1 VDTVVQ
7 PSESR
12 FFKYVWRFNALAI
25 AGAATTCIVL
35 GLSAGWSIFNAEP
48 RPHRATNIV
57 NVDQED
63 KASEE
68 FSLGNPSAIAGISYV
83 QVPLHRGRRY
93 GVGSIYSGGSQQVV
107 NLLFLNISTNESRW
121 LFNGVG
127 QLVLDS
133 HTLFNKVKDA
143 NDPSRAAVAVV
154 HVVVEKDS
162 DGDKRLTEKDAIC
175 LATSATDGT
184 NYRKLIEGVDQLYA
198 VKQIADDKVLV
209 LYQKNRETVSALY
222 SVPSMALLMQASVP
236 KVSLN

>member
-35 GLSAGWSIFNAEP
+35 GLSAGLSIFNAEQ
-48 RPHRATNIV
+48 RPHRVTNIV

-83 QVPLHRGRRY
+83 QVPLYRGRRY

-127 QLVLDS
+127 QVLDS
-133 HTLFNKVKDA
+133 HTLFNKLKDA
-143 NDPSRAAVAVV
+143 NDPSRAAIAVV
-154 HVVVEKDS
+154 HVVVEKDT
-162 DGDKRLTEKDAIC
+162 DGDKRLTEKDAIS

-184 NYRKLIEGVDQLYA
+184 NYRKLIEGVDQLYS

-222 SVPSMALLMQASVP
+222 GVPSMALLMQASVP

>member
-1 VDTVVQ
+1 MQ

-25 AGAATTCIVL
+25 AGAATTCILL
-35 GLSAGWSIFNAEP
+35 GLSAGMSIFNAEQ
-48 RPHRATNIV
+48 RPHRVTNIV

-83 QVPLHRGRRY
+83 QVPLYRGRRY

-127 QLVLDS
+127 QVLDS
-133 HTLFNKVKDA
+133 HTLFNKLKDA
-143 NDPSRAAVAVV
+143 NDPSRAAIAVV
-154 HVVVEKDS
+154 HVVVEKDT
-162 DGDKRLTEKDAIC
+162 DGDKRLTEKDAIS

-184 NYRKLIEGVDQLYA
+184 NYRKLIEGVDQLYSF
-198 VKQIADDKVLV
+198 KQIADDKVLV

-222 SVPSMALLMQASVP
+222 GVPSMALLMQASVP

>member
-1 VDTVVQ
+1 MQ

-25 AGAATTCIVL
+25 AGAATTCILL
-35 GLSAGWSIFNAEP
+35 GLSAGLSIFNAEP
-48 RPHRATNIV
+48 RPHRATHIV

-68 FSLGNPSAIAGISYV
+68 FSLCNPNAIAGISYV
-83 QVPLHRGRRY
+83 QVPLYRGRRY

-133 HTLFNKVKDA
+133 HTLFNKLKDA
-143 NDPSRAAVAVV
+143 NDPSRAVV
-154 HVVVEKDS
+154 HVVVEKDT
-162 DGDKRLTEKDAIC
+162 DGDKRLTEKDAIS

-184 NYRKLIEGVDQLYA
+184 N
-198 VKQIADDKVLV
+198 
-209 LYQKNRETVSALY
+209 
-222 SVPSMALLMQASVP
+222 
-236 KVSLN
+236 

>member
-1 VDTVVQ
+1 MAWG
-7 PSESR
+7 R
-12 FFKYVWRFNALAI
+12 
-25 AGAATTCIVL
+25 
-35 GLSAGWSIFNAEP
+35 SI
-48 RPHRATNIV
+48 RA
-57 NVDQED
+57 D
-63 KASEE
+63 
-68 FSLGNPSAIAGISYV
+68 
-83 QVPLHRGRRY
+83 
-93 GVGSIYSGGSQQVV
+93 QQVV

-133 HTLFNKVKDA
+133 HTLFNKLKDA

-154 HVVVEKDS
+154 HVVVEKDT
-162 DGDKRLTEKDAIC
+162 DGDKRLTEKDAIS

-184 NYRKLIEGVDQLYA
+184 NYRKLVEGVDQLYS

-222 SVPSMALLMQASVP
+222 GVPSMALLMQASVP

>member
-1 VDTVVQ
+1 MDPVRQ
-7 PSESR
+7 PGESR
-12 FFKYVWRFNALAI
+12 FFKFVWRFNALAI
-25 AGAATTCIVL
+25 AGAATTCIML
-35 GLSAGWSIFNAEP
+35 GLSAGLSIFNAEQ
-48 RPHRATNIV
+48 RPHRGV
-57 NVDQED
+57 NVDQET

-83 QVPLHRGRRY
+83 QVPLYRGRRY
-93 GVGSIYSGGSQQVV
+93 GVGSIYSGGSQQTV

-133 HTLFNKVKDA
+133 HTLFNKLKDA
-143 NDPSRAAVAVV
+143 NDPSRTAVAVV
-154 HVVVEKDS
+154 HVVVEKDT
-162 DGDKRLTEKDAIC
+162 DGDKRLTEKDAIS

-184 NYRKLIEGVDQLYA
+184 NYRKLVEGVDQLYA

-209 LYQKNRETVSALY
+209 LYQKNQETVSALY
-222 SVPSMALLMQASVP
+222 GVPSMALLMQASVP

>member
-25 AGAATTCIVL
+25 AGAATTCILL
-35 GLSAGWSIFNAEP
+35 GLSAGMSIFNAEQ
-48 RPHRATNIV
+48 RPHRVTNIV

-83 QVPLHRGRRY
+83 QVPLYRGRRY

-107 NLLFLNISTNESRW
+107 LFLNISTNESRW

-127 QLVLDS
+127 QLIIDS
-133 HTLFNKVKDA
+133 HVLFNKLKDA
-143 NDPSRAAVAVV
+143 NDPLRTAVAVV
-154 HVVVEKDS
+154 HVVVEKDT
-162 DGDKRLTEKDAIC
+162 DGDKRLTEKDAVS
-175 LATSATDGT
+175 LATSTTDGA
-184 NYRKLIEGVDQLYA
+184 NYRKLIEGVDQLYS

-222 SVPSMALLMQASVP
+222 GVPSMALLMQASVP

>member
-1 VDTVVQ
+1 VDPVGQ

-12 FFKYVWRFNALAI
+12 FFKFVWRFNALAI

-35 GLSAGWSIFNAEP
+35 GLSAGLSIFNAEQ
-48 RPHRATNIV
+48 RPHRGTNVV
-57 NVDQED
+57 NVDQEN

-83 QVPLHRGRRY
+83 QVPLYRGRRY

-121 LFNGVG
+121 LFNGV
-127 QLVLDS
+127 VDS
-133 HTLFNKVKDA
+133 HTLFNKLKDA
-143 NDPSRAAVAVV
+143 NDPSRTAVAVV
-154 HVVVEKDS
+154 HVVVETDT
-162 DGDKRLTEKDAIC
+162 DGDKRLTEKDAIS

-184 NYRKLIEGVDQLYA
+184 NYRKLVEGVDQLYA

-222 SVPSMALLMQASVP
+222 GVPTMALLMQASVP
-236 KVSLN
+236 KAV

>member
-1 VDTVVQ
+1 MDTVAQ

-25 AGAATTCIVL
+25 AGAATTCILL
-35 GLSAGWSIFNAEP
+35 GLSAGLSIFNAEP
-48 RPHRATNIV
+48 RPHRATHIV

-68 FSLGNPSAIAGISYV
+68 FSLCNPNAIAGISYV
-83 QVPLHRGRRY
+83 QVPLYRGRRY

-133 HTLFNKVKDA
+133 HTLFNKLKDA
-143 NDPSRAAVAVV
+143 NDPSRAVV
-154 HVVVEKDS
+154 HVVVEKDT
-162 DGDKRLTEKDAIC
+162 DGDKRLTEKDAIS

-184 NYRKLIEGVDQLYA
+184 NYRKLVEGVDQLYS

-222 SVPSMALLMQASVP
+222 GVPSMALLMQASVP

>member
-1 VDTVVQ
+1 VDTVAQ

-25 AGAATTCIVL
+25 AGAAIGVILL
-35 GLSAGWSIFNAEP
+35 GLSAGLSIFNAEP
-48 RPHRATNIV
+48 RPHRATHIV

-68 FSLGNPSAIAGISYV
+68 FSLCNPNAIAGISYV
-83 QVPLHRGRRY
+83 QVPLYRGRRY

-133 HTLFNKVKDA
+133 HTLFNKLKDA
-143 NDPSRAAVAVV
+143 NDPSRAVV
-154 HVVVEKDS
+154 HVVVEKDT
-162 DGDKRLTEKDAIC
+162 DGDKRLTEKDAIS

-184 NYRKLIEGVDQLYA
+184 NYRKLVEGVDQLYS

-222 SVPSMALLMQASVP
+222 GVPSMALLMQASVP

>member
-1 VDTVVQ
+1 MDTVAQ

-25 AGAATTCIVL
+25 AGAAIGVILL
-35 GLSAGWSIFNAEP
+35 GLSAGLSIFNAEP
-48 RPHRATNIV
+48 RPHRATHIV

-68 FSLGNPSAIAGISYV
+68 FSLCNPNAIAGISYV
-83 QVPLHRGRRY
+83 QVPLYRGRRY

-133 HTLFNKVKDA
+133 HTLFNKLKDA
-143 NDPSRAAVAVV
+143 NDPSRAVV
-154 HVVVEKDS
+154 HVVVEKDT
-162 DGDKRLTEKDAIC
+162 DGDKRLTEKDAIS

-184 NYRKLIEGVDQLYA
+184 NYRKLVEGVDQLYS

-222 SVPSMALLMQASVP
+222 GVPSMALLMQASVP

>member
-1 VDTVVQ
+1 VDTVGQ
-7 PSESR
+7 ASESR

-48 RPHRATNIV
+48 RPHRVTNVV
-57 NVDQED
+57 NVDQEN

-68 FSLGNPSAIAGISYV
+68 FSLGNPSAIAGIPYV
-83 QVPLHRGRRY
+83 QVPLYRGRRY
-93 GVGSIYSGGSQQVV
+93 GVGSIYSGGSQQAV
-107 NLLFLNISTNESRW
+107 NFLFLNISTNESRW

-127 QLVLDS
+127 QLIIDS
-133 HTLFNKVKDA
+133 HVLFNKLKDA
-143 NDPSRAAVAVV
+143 NDPSRTAVAVV
-154 HVVVEKDS
+154 HVVVEKDT
-162 DGDKRLTEKDAIC
+162 DGDKRLTEKDAIS

-184 NYRKLIEGVDQLYA
+184 NYRKLIEGVDQIYA

-209 LYQKNRETVSALY
+209 LYQKDRETVSELY
-222 SVPSMALLMQASVP
+222 GVPSLAPLMRASVP

>member
-1 VDTVVQ
+1 
-7 PSESR
+7 
-12 FFKYVWRFNALAI
+12 
-25 AGAATTCIVL
+25 
-35 GLSAGWSIFNAEP
+35 
-48 RPHRATNIV
+48 
-57 NVDQED
+57 
-63 KASEE
+63 
-68 FSLGNPSAIAGISYV
+68 V
-83 QVPLHRGRRY
+83 QVPLYRGRRY

-127 QLVLDS
+127 QSVLDS
-133 HTLFNKVKDA
+133 HTLFNKLKDA

-154 HVVVEKDS
+154 HVVVERDT
-162 DGDKRLTEKDAIC
+162 DGDKRLTEKDAIS

-184 NYRKLIEGVDQLYA
+184 NYRKLIEGVDQLYS

-222 SVPSMALLMQASVP
+222 GVPSMALLMQASVP